1 MLDTIGFNQPQ
12 RQHRGRYTPK
22 LVLATVMTMGFTA
35 QSGAIAFAAN
45 LTPVE
50 TVGTTAIAQ
59 QPIIVKPS
67 LKPTT
72 PDIKLPTGQCPAEVE
87 SSAREQYKIA
97 PSKGLSLEQFV
108 GLSCASFAARAKSDQ
123 SVPIIGYPKGALG
136 TSGGVC
142 KVNGNFELGN
152 LTNWQGANNGPL
164 PRTAASQG
172 NLTAWPTGISS
183 GAIGLD
189 TSHQTLVTSGA
200 DPTISTLGQIPSG
213 GGANAVRIG
222 NTFANPKPY
231 YGAELISKTFVVT
244 AADAIVGF
252 KYAVVLQDPGANH
265 ILAEKPKFMVRVM
278 KGGVDITQQSATQ
291 SRVNFGTS
299 KNMLIADV
307 TNPFFQT
314 QNSTVYK
321 NWDCAE
327 INLGDQVGETVT
339 VEFITLD
346 CGRSAHWGYAY
357 LDDFCTDCGKG
368 PTGSF
373 KLDAATSSTCG
384 PGKICYDVEVPKTGT
399 QTGTADLKLDIWQN
413 GVKLTTL
420 PAPTQT
426 ADGKVCVN
434 VNPSTVPGLDPTKDF
449 DYSATTDF
457 KVGSAIV
464 GTKYSG
470 TGPDGTVAGK
480 NNDYKTTC
488 TQTPTGPIS
497 TCCPPMDTQLFGQ
510 FFKRIEGNITSPY
523 GLKFD
528 PVGLGF
534 SSQYTGL
541 LNAYQAYYNVL
552 NYQTGGAVTNLV
564 IGVYLIDGG
573 NGNLPVASTGTPLNQ
588 AFISFSNGPI
598 NQPPA
603 NSFFNTV
610 LQPNQWYGIKEYTY
624 PNTGFGD
631 PQRAGFAESC
641 NKDVKT
647 WVRWQ
652 VINGRMMR
660 QTINDGKL
668 ESVELKA
675 VSAK

>member
-1 MLDTIGFNQPQ
+1 MVDTIGLSQTVTHN
-12 RQHRGRYTPK
+12 RYTSTVK
-22 LVLATVMTMGFTA
+22 FAATTLMTLGFTA
-35 QSGAIAFAAN
+35 QSGVIAFAAN
-45 LTPVE
+45 FTPVAG
-50 TVGTTAIAQ
+50 TGTTIAQ
-59 QPIIVKPS
+59 QSIIVKPS
-67 LKPTT
+67 PS
-72 PDIKLPTGQCPAEVE
+72 GQCNPEVE
-87 SSAREQYKIA
+87 AGARAQYKIA

-108 GLSCASFAARAKSDQ
+108 ALSCASFAERAKSNQ
-123 SVPIIGYPKGALG
+123 AVPIIGYPKGGLG
-136 TSGGVC
+136 ATGGVC

-164 PRTAASQG
+164 PRTAASLSPANTSSWVTG
-172 NLTAWPTGISS
+172 LTG

-189 TSHQTLVTSGA
+189 TSHQQLVTPGN
-200 DPTISTLGQIPSG
+200 DPTVSSISQIPPG

-222 NTFANPKPY
+222 NTRRD

-244 AADAIVGF
+244 AADSIVGF
-252 KYAVVLQDPGANH
+252 RYAAFLHDGAHNTGN
-265 ILAEKPKFMVRVM
+265 PKFMVRVLQ
-278 KGGVDITQQSATQ
+278 GGTDVTQRTNGTW
-291 SRVNFGTS
+291 RVNFGSSTAAGTIPHDP
-299 KNMLIADV
+299 NVLIADIN
-307 TNPFFQT
+307 NPFFKT
-314 QNSTVYK
+314 KPIPNSSDPVAYK
-321 NWDCAE
+321 DWDCAE
-327 INLGDQVGETVT
+327 INLGDLIGQTVT

-346 CGRSAHWGYAY
+346 CTGGAHFAYAY

-373 KLDAATSSTCG
+373 KLDAAASSTCG
-384 PGKICYDVEVPKTGT
+384 PGKICYDVEVPNTGT

-420 PAPTQT
+420 TAPTQT
-426 ADGKVCVN
+426 ANGKVCVN
-434 VNPSTVPGLDPTKDF
+434 VNPSTVPGLNPTQDF

-457 KVGSAIV
+457 KVGNAIV

-497 TCCPPMDTQLFGQ
+497 TCCPPMDNVLFGS
-510 FFKRIEGNITSPY
+510 FFKRIDPGNITSPY
-523 GLKFD
+523 RLKFD

-534 SSQYTGL
+534 GTQYTAM

-552 NYQTGGAVTNLV
+552 NYQTGGAVTNLT

-573 NGNLPVASTGTPLNQ
+573 NGNLPVAATGSPLDQ

-598 NQPPA
+598 NQPA
-603 NSFFNTV
+603 MNSFFNTA
-610 LQPNQWYGIKEYTY
+610 LQPNKWYGIKEYTY
-624 PNTGFGD
+624 PSTGFND
-631 PQRAGFAESC
+631 PQQAGFAVSC

-668 ESVELKA
+668 ESVEVKA
-675 VSAK
+675 AAQ